1 MSKFSTSDKNVLQLF
16 DLTGRVAMV
25 IGGSGY
31 LGTAISEALAECGAS
46 VAIGGRDAGRAQG
59 SADALPKTTQTH
71 LGVACDVADEAET
84 RSAVDAVANR
94 LGRLDIL
101 VTATVAHKR
110 VGLNE
115 ASFQEFDD
123 GLAVTLSGPF
133 VASQQAAIHMR
144 QRGGGSIIHIG
155 SMYGMIGSYPDL
167 FEGIKNPVPPMYL
180 AAKGGLLQ
188 LVRHQAVFW
197 AQDNIRVNCLAPGPF
212 PPPNEAASEV
222 EFRRRLT
229 THVPMGRNAANW
241 EIKGAVAFL
250 ASDAS
255 TFVTGLNL
263 VVDGGWTAW

>member
-1 MSKFSTSDKNVLQLF
+1 MSDYSTADKNVLKLF
-16 DLTGRVAMV
+16 DLTGRVALV
-25 IGGSGY
+25 IGGTGY

-46 VAIGGRDAGRAQG
+46 VAIGGRDGERAQ
-59 SADALPKTTQTH
+59 AAAKALPKTTKTH
-71 LGVACDVADEAET
+71 FGVTCNIAEEVET
-84 RSAVDAVANR
+84 RRAVDQVAER
-94 LGRLDIL
+94 YGRLDIL
-101 VTATVAHKR
+101 VTATVGHKR

-115 ASFQEFDD
+115 ATFQEFDD

-133 VASQQAAIHMR
+133 VASQQAAQHMR
-144 QRGGGSIIHIG
+144 RAGGGSIIHIG

-167 FEGIKNPVPPMYL
+167 FEGIKSPVPPMYL

-197 AQDNIRVNCLAPGPF
+197 GQDNIRVNCLAPGPF
-212 PPPNEAASEV
+212 PPPNDAASEV

-229 THVPMGRNAANW
+229 THVPLGRNAVNW

-255 TFVTGLNL
+255 SYVTGLNL
-263 VVDGGWTAW
+263 LVDGGWTAW